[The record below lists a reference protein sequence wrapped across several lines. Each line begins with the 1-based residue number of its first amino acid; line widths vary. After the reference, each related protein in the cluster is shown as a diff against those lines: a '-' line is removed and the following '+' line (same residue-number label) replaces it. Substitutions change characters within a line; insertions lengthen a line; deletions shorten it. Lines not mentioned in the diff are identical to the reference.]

1 MRAETSAVTAA
12 DWSPESWRAR
22 PALHQPAWPD
32 PAERDQVTKALRD
45 LPPLVFAGEARSL
58 SRRQFP
64 QEREIR

>member
-1 MRAETSAVTAA
+1 MTAA

-58 SRRQFP
+58 SRRQFS
-64 QEREIR
+64 QEREIRR